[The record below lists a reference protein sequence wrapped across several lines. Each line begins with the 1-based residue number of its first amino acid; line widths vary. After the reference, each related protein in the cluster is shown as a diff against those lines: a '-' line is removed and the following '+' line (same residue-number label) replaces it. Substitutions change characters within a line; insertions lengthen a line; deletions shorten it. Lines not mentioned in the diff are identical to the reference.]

1 MSAVMSDVSI
11 YLPTLFAFLIAA
23 ATPGPATLAVSTTAM
38 ALGTRSAALLGF
50 GLAVGLSF
58 WGVIAA
64 AGLGALLTQS
74 ITGLTVLRWVGGI
87 YLLYLAWQAGRS
99 ACFRTKTVDA
109 IETPSDTRLFIRGLL
124 LNLSN
129 PKAVLAW
136 ISILALGLEST
147 SGDPSL
153 AIITGLCAAL
163 GLVIYLFYA
172 CAFSLSSV
180 RAGYRAS
187 QRVVEGVAA
196 IFFGFT
202 GLKLIASPPPT

>member
-1 MSAVMSDVSI
+1 MSVVSA
-11 YLPTLFAFLIAA
+11 YLPALLAFLLAA

-38 ALGTRSAALLGF
+38 ALGMRSAAMLGF
-50 GLAVGLSF
+50 GLAIGLSF

-64 AGLGALLTQS
+64 AGLGALLIQS
-74 ITGLTVLRWVGGI
+74 SMGLTVLRWVGGT

-99 ACFRTKTVDA
+99 ACRRTTTIDSA
-109 IETPSDTRLFIRGLL
+109 EIASDTRLIMRGLL

-136 ISILALGLEST
+136 ISILALGVGSA
-147 SGDPSL
+147 SGGPSL

-172 CAFSLSSV
+172 CAFSHSSV

-187 QRVVEGVAA
+187 RRVIEGAA
-196 IFFGFT
+196 AAFFGFT
-202 GLKLIASPPPT
+202 GLKLITSPPST